1 MLNWTTGHQGD
12 SLKRY
17 PDSISSDHCYVR
29 GRDDMSR
36 AARWA
41 FGPGCALSGLGRG
54 PLHPK
59 DVPDCCA
66 DHWDNRLLGPEPLH
80 DLHTYQWPS
89 PIQRPLRSRKSVGP
103 FREQLP
109 NRSLMQ
115 IPCPQSLPTIGDQER
130 GSMSPGP
137 YQNDLLVPLLISRC
151 PIFHKP
157 YLALLLILAR

>member
-1 MLNWTTGHQGD
+1 MLNWATGHQGD
-12 SLKRY
+12 SFKTLPRQY
-17 PDSISSDHCYVR
+17 QQWSQLCQGTRWHEHGGQMGIWPAVCPVR
-29 GRDDMSR
+29 AGPETPAPQGR
-36 AARWA
+36 AA
-41 FGPGCALSGLGRG
+41 LQ
-54 PLHPK
+54 
-59 DVPDCCA
+59 V
-66 DHWDNRLLGPEPLH
+66 DHWYNRLLGPELLH

-109 NRSLMQ
+109 
-115 IPCPQSLPTIGDQER
+115 QSQPYANPLPLVFTYRRDQEK